1 MVLFIGQKGRPL
13 EFIEVVTG
21 AITRSVLGWYWDLY
35 PDADPYAYLVALG
48 ADAPRGLMPLR
59 PQARMHLGR
68 GGVLV
73 LLGLVPYPLWLK
85 TVVEDLSHV
94 SVL

>member
-59 PQARMHLGR
+59 PQVRMHLGR
-68 GGVLV
+68 GGVSV
-73 LLGLVPYPLWLK
+73 LLGLVRTRFGSRPWSRISP
-85 TVVEDLSHV
+85 TCRHP
-94 SVL
+94 